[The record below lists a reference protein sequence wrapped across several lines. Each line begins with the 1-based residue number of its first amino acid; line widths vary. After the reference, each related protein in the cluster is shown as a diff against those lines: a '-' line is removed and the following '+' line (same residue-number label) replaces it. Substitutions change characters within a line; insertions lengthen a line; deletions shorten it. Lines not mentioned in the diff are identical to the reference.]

1 MNFGTQENPC
11 CGICG
16 RPEEAH
22 YRGDTLMEDVICVG
36 CSNRYAYVDDN
47 ENTGYSLIGIYHHT
61 TPTFFLPSPILSSGV
76 PIFFFLYVLLFFI
89 LFFSLL

>member
-1 MNFGTQENPC
+1 MNFGTQESPC

-16 RPEEAH
+16 RAEEAH

-36 CSNRYAYVDDN
+36 CSNRYSYVDDN

-61 TPTFFLPSPILSSGV
+61 APTFFFHTPHPLSFPLSGV
-76 PIFFFLYVLLFFI
+76 CILFSFMSLLF
-89 LFFSLL
+89 L